1 MITDVVPEIFY
12 NAQHPIAKLSDGNH
26 AGFTVRTRVYL
37 WSPSGLQGKL
47 RVAGSWGAEASVS
60 LDQKGGA
67 SVAVV
72 NVSAS
77 AEQVTKRSFCFG
89 MCVRHFLMNLSSI
102 CQDRLGSNG
111 ERRFENSC
119 FLSFS
124 LTHTDQ
130 ALVAE
135 WQGHTASVQRKRD
148 G

>member
-1 MITDVVPEIFY
+1 VQVITDVVPEIFY

-77 AEQVTKRSFCFG
+77 AEQVTKRS
-89 MCVRHFLMNLSSI
+89 CVLFWHVCAPFSDESLEHLPR
-102 CQDRLGSNG
+102 QARVK
-111 ERRFENSC
+111 RR
-119 FLSFS
+119 
-124 LTHTDQ
+124 T
-130 ALVAE
+130 
-135 WQGHTASVQRKRD
+135 
-148 G
+148 